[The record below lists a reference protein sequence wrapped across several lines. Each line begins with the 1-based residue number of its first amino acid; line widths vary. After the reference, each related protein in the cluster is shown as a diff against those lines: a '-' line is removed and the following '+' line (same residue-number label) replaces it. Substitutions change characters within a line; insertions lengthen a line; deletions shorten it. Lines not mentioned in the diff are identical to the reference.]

1 MGGTVMKDLGKSV
14 DIVLWLFLLG
24 LINLSCP
31 GEATPMPS
39 PGANYGDMRSALKF
53 LQDMDSYYG
62 QIARPSNPLLKR
74 QSPAGSE
81 ECPDD
86 TDCDP
91 GLSRFILLQG
101 NDDFVSRMARPRFG
115 KRSDSTAAKAQNPS
129 DQRFMLLQ
137 GTDDSVSRLSR
148 PRFGK
153 RSDTN
158 GAEIDP
164 SDPRFL
170 QLQDTD
176 DSVSRLSRPR
186 FGKRETL
193 ANTFPKKSDVEAF
206 MRLQGVDDSLSR
218 LSRPRFGK
226 RSDAAVLMVPHPSEM
241 YTYGGPAGGPIYIA
255 PAKQKYY
262 GLA

>member
-1 MGGTVMKDLGKSV
+1 
-14 DIVLWLFLLG
+14 
-24 LINLSCP
+24 
-31 GEATPMPS
+31 
-39 PGANYGDMRSALKF
+39 
-53 LQDMDSYYG
+53 
-62 QIARPSNPLLKR
+62 
-74 QSPAGSE
+74 
-81 ECPDD
+81 
-86 TDCDP
+86 
-91 GLSRFILLQG
+91 
-101 NDDFVSRMARPRFG
+101 
-115 KRSDSTAAKAQNPS
+115 
-129 DQRFMLLQ
+129 MLLQ

-153 RSDTN
+153 RSGTN

-218 LSRPRFGK
+218 LSRPRYC
-226 RSDAAVLMVPHPSEM
+226 RCYPLSLS
-241 YTYGGPAGGPIYIA
+241 
-255 PAKQKYY
+255 
-262 GLA
+262 